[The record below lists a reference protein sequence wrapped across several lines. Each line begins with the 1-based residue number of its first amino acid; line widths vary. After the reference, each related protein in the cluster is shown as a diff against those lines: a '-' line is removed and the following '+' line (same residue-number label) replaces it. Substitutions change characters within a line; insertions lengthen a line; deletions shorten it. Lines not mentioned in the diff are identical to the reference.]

1 MCMLVFKH
9 IYGVDDVFSHKKGIE
24 VKSMQAS
31 YEVKSIEPNLV
42 VPKGTANI
50 KFILSDHSSYQPFVK
65 PDRQSE

>member
-9 IYGVDDVFSHKKGIE
+9 IYGVDDVFGHKKGIE
-24 VKSMQAS
+24 VKSMQAN